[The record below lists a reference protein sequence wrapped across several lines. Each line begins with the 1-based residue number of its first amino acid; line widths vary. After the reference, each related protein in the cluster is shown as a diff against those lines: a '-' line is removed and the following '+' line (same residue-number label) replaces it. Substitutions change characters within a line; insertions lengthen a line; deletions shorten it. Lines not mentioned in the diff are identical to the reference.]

1 MQSYTST
8 TKTDVIF
15 SYDADWGNQDSH
27 FPYTYDYFSETL
39 RNRDTFSQE
48 IRFLSKNG
56 SFLSKMPLEWVIGVD
71 FTQLKET
78 NLTNDD
84 GIYGDPSD
92 LYSPYVSLSLIHI

>member
-1 MQSYTST
+1 MLFRSYGIKIFKNYKNFDLQSYTST

-48 IRFLSKNG
+48 IRFLSKMVVFYQKCHLNG
-56 SFLSKMPLEWVIGVD
+56 LLEQI
-71 FTQLKET
+71 LL
-78 NLTNDD
+78 N
-84 GIYGDPSD
+84 
-92 LYSPYVSLSLIHI
+92 